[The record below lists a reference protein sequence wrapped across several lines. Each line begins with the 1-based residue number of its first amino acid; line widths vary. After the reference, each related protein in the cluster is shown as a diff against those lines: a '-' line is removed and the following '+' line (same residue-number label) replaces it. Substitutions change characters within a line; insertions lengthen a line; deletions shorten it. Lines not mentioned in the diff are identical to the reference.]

1 MNIQKEKGESRFA
14 TLAPHIPGTQTR
26 EPSTFNF
33 NIDHQIYLLQLK
45 LQHIHHSHL
54 RDPNIFIKLFHISNE
69 TWALLVRLAWP
80 ISTRPLDLRMGHKH
94 IMRLPKTTHW
104 EKKKAFISSW

>member
-14 TLAPHIPGTQTR
+14 TLAPHIPGTRTR

-33 NIDHQIYLLQLK
+33 SIDHQIYLFQLK

-80 ISTRPLDLRMGHKH
+80 ISTRARDLGAIEGASTMNIIKYQQ
-94 IMRLPKTTHW
+94 KTIIRTQTR
-104 EKKKAFISSW
+104 